1 MASLD
6 ELHRNLQSQ
15 LQGLKES
22 IPALQNDPKYLGL
35 FDEFLRE
42 HEFGLALETLCDFL
56 LEPKT
61 ASLSWPLL
69 EQIESLHELM
79 NVRDGCGQKLR
90 DKTASSKKVL

>member
-6 ELHRNLQSQ
+6 EIHYLENQ

-22 IPALQNDPKYLGL
+22 IPAFQNDPKYLCP

-56 LEPKT
+56 LEPDAPPLS
-61 ASLSWPLL
+61 ASQI
-69 EQIESLHELM
+69 EQIDGLHKLM
-79 NVRDGCGQKLR
+79 NVTNGCGQKL
-90 DKTASSKKVL
+90 KHKAGASKNAV